1 MKKALFIAAAAVAFI
16 SGAAHAD
23 TLSVNSVTAVT
34 VPSSQI
40 ISASTIHFVGTPTIS
55 FAAAGKT
62 CTWLG
67 SGAGA
72 SVPSG
77 CNYGI
82 TVNTSTNTL
91 SNPTSLDNANCTP
104 TSQMLSLC
112 K

>member
-23 TLSVNSVTAVT
+23 SLVVTSVTNLT
-34 VPSSQI
+34 TPSSQI
-40 ISASTIHFVGTPTIS
+40 TSNGNIQFVGTPSIT
-55 FAAAGKT
+55 FTGAGKT
-62 CTWLG
+62 CSWLG

-72 SVPSG
+72 SVPAG

-82 TVNTSTNTL
+82 TVNNSTNTL
-91 SNPTSLDNANCTP
+91 SNPTSLDNPNCTP
-104 TSQMLSLC
+104 ASQMLSLC

>member
-1 MKKALFIAAAAVAFI
+1 MKKVLFIAVAIAFI

-23 TLSVNSVTAVT
+23 TLAITSMTAVT
-34 VPSSQI
+34 MPSSQI
-40 ISASTIHFVGTPTIS
+40 ISNSTLQFVGTPAIT
-55 FAAAGKT
+55 FTAAGKT
-62 CTWLG
+62 CSWLG

-82 TVNTSTNTL
+82 TVNNSTNTL
-91 SNPTSLDNANCTP
+91 SNPSSLDNANCTP
-104 TSQMLSLC
+104 ASQMLSLC